1 MQPESSITQTS
12 TQDAL
17 AASFA
22 SDPRVYFNKVANRWQ
37 FEDDDGTEM
46 EWDTTKAAWV
56 PVIDEELLKAQ
67 QAAYKVDGVDEDA
80 VAAPVLA
87 REAKKRKD
95 HPTDPDAMDT
105 GPVNIKK
112 TKAKPIKKKGV
123 IDGTTPSS
131 SSAPAAPAPRAS
143 KNTAV
148 YVSHLPPD
156 STPSELADAFGKF
169 GLIEIDDKDEPK
181 IKLYADETTGQF
193 NGEALIVYFKEESVD
208 LAIRMLDDA
217 ELRLGDSGTRMAVR
231 KADFTHKVKDGANGT
246 AKEADGAKKEYKP
259 RTVDKKAATRRIGK
273 MQSKLNDWDDED
285 GFGPSSDVPITAS
298 SLALQGRVVVL
309 KHMFTLKD
317 LEDDASL
324 LLDLKQEVR
333 EECETLGDVT
343 NIVLYDKE
351 LDGVITVKFRD
362 SVSAQACI
370 LKMNGRFFDGRKVSA
385 ELYTGKEKFRK
396 TGDANDLLDE
406 HDGDEAEKKRLDA
419 FAGWLEGQQS

>member
-1 MQPESSITQTS
+1 MSLPQPESSTNAE
-12 TQDAL
+12 DGL
-17 AASFA
+17 AATFA
-22 SDPRVYFNKVANRWQ
+22 SDPRVYFNKVDSRWQ

-46 EWDTTKAAWV
+46 EWDTAKHAWV
-56 PVIDEELLKAQ
+56 PIIDDELLKAQ
-67 QAAYKVDGVDEDA
+67 QAAYKMEGVDEDA
-80 VAAPVLA
+80 IAAPVLA

-112 TKAKPIKKKGV
+112 TKAKVVKKKPTTTMT
-123 IDGTTPSS
+123 DAATSSTPS
-131 SSAPAAPAPRAS
+131 APPPRQS

-156 STPSELADAFGKF
+156 STTSELADAFGKF

-181 IKLYADETTGQF
+181 IKLYADEMTGQF

-231 KADFTHKVKDGANGT
+231 KADFTHKAKDGANGG
-246 AKEADGAKKEYKP
+246 KEADGSKKEYKP

-285 GFGPSSDVPITAS
+285 GFGPSSDAPVTAS

-309 KHMFTLKD
+309 KRMFTLKD

-351 LDGVITVKFRD
+351 PDGVITVKFRD

-370 LKMNGRFFDGRKVSA
+370 LRMNGRFFDGRKVTA

-396 TGDANDLLDE
+396 TGDANDILDE
-406 HDGDEAEKKRLDA
+406 DEGDEAEKKRLDA
-419 FAGWLEGQQS
+419 FARWLEGQQ